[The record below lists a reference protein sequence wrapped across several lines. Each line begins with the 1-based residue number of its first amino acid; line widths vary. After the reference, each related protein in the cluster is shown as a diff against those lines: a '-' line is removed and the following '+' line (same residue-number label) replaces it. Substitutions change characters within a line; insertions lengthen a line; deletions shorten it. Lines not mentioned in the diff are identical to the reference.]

1 MLYIEGEPVLGLSE
15 GATHTVYGSDT
26 VRGTARFIYNT
37 DELANFTPPDDEL
50 VLIIGME
57 NAHFRYEAQK
67 RMAVLEPSSIITLG
81 VPSNHEVYVNATHL
95 DVYLGTAQVKVTFL
109 ALQ

>member
-1 MLYIEGEPVLGLSE
+1 
-15 GATHTVYGSDT
+15 
-26 VRGTARFIYNT
+26 
-37 DELANFTPPDDEL
+37 
-50 VLIIGME
+50 ME

-95 DVYLGTAQVKVTFL
+95 DVYLGYRAGQGNFLGLAVSKVFPML
-109 ALQ
+109 DEEGPHRSDVGNWISERINGRLVEVSYVDPNVHISLI